1 MAGDMNKISP
11 KALLHSKWTKVEVTN
26 KEKHFVI
33 TKLTTDEDQKVIQ
46 CVIEAVMSKNDYA
59 IDWRDL
65 KNSMHW
71 KIGWQ

>member
-1 MAGDMNKISP
+1 MNKISP